1 MTALRPDMT
10 TNALR
15 PRMHLTPPAGWMNDP
30 HGVFH
35 IDGRYH
41 LFFQHVPDSL
51 VHATGCHW
59 GHATSPDLLHWEV
72 EPIAL
77 SPDGEDGEDVGVWS
91 GCAVIDD
98 QGEPRL
104 FYTSVG
110 PPDVHRGSI
119 RTARPSDAGLATWA
133 KGPVIAEP
141 PGWDVA
147 VFRDPA
153 VFRDGPVWR
162 MLVGQGDTR
171 GVAGVAT
178 YRSGDLET
186 WHHDGLLVSRSFG
199 EEPFTGTAWE
209 CPQLVRRTDGL
220 DADVLVFSVWSG
232 DPHHVS
238 ASAGTYTEGRF
249 IPGAWQQITLAGS
262 HYAPTHFTDVDG
274 RPCLLFW
281 VRGVGEPGVWA
292 GAISVPYVVSVEAG
306 AVRLTPH
313 PAVAAAR
320 REPVGSEPGT
330 ALDIEWS
337 PRSGSRLSLLGP
349 DGLARAELTMSDG
362 VLRVRTAAGGTD
374 VVVDHHGPS
383 LRIVADAQV
392 LEVVADGGLVGL
404 PLTDV
409 DGGLVP
415 ATDDPGELSWW
426 HLT

>member
-10 TNALR
+10 TTALR
-15 PRMHLTPPAGWMNDP
+15 PRVHLTPRAGWMNDP

-35 IDGRYH
+35 VDGRYH

-59 GHATSPDLLHWEV
+59 GHATSPDLLHWEI

-77 SPDGEDGEDVGVWS
+77 SPDGQDAGVWS

-119 RTARPSDAGLATWA
+119 RTARPADAGLATWT
-133 KGPVIAEP
+133 KGPVIAGP
-141 PGWDVA
+141 PSRDVS
-147 VFRDPA
+147 VFRDPV
-153 VFRDGPVWR
+153 VFRDGSVWR

-171 GVAGVAT
+171 GVAGVAV
-178 YRSGDLET
+178 YRSDDLET
-186 WHHDGLLVSRSFG
+186 WQHDGLLASRSFG

-220 DADVLVFSVWSG
+220 DSDVLVFSVWSG

-238 ASAGTYTEGRF
+238 ASAGTYADGRF
-249 IPGAWQQITLAGS
+249 APGDWQQLTLADS
-262 HYAPTHFTDVDG
+262 HYAPTHFTDVEG
-274 RPCLLFW
+274 RPCLFFW
-281 VRGVGEPGVWA
+281 VRGVGQPGAWE
-292 GAISVPYVVSVEAG
+292 GAISVPYVVGVEAG
-306 AVRLTPH
+306 RVRLTPH
-313 PAVAAAR
+313 PAVEAAR
-320 REPVGSEPGT
+320 RDPVPGEAGT

-337 PRSGSRLSLLGP
+337 PVSGGRLSLLGS
-349 DGLARAELTMSDG
+349 DGLTRAELTMSDG
-362 VLRVRTAAGGTD
+362 VLTVATTAGGSD
-374 VVVDHHGPS
+374 VVVDHHAPA
-383 LRIVADAQV
+383 LRIIADAQV

-404 PLTDV
+404 RLADV

-415 ATDDPGELSWW
+415 ITDDPGELSWW
-426 HLT
+426 HLA